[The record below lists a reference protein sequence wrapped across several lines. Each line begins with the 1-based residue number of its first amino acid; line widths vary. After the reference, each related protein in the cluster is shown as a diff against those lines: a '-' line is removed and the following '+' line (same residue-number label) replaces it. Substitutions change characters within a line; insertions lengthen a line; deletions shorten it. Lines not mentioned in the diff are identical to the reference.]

1 MATDLKYLD
10 RDGLTYY
17 SKKIKEIFQEK
28 LPTTGDGTKALTD
41 NGEYQYFVYSGNPDE
56 EFEDVE
62 GGVNNILIKGQQT
75 LTEEEQDQVKS
86 NLGIEDAESITIS
99 KINEIFNLY
108 S

>member
-1 MATDLKYLD
+1 MATNLKYLD
-10 RDGLTYY
+10 QDGLLYY
-17 SKKIKEIFQEK
+17 SKKIKEVFQKK

-41 NGEYQYFVYSGNPDE
+41 NGEYQYFVYSENPDE

-75 LTEEEQDQVKS
+75 LTEDEQDQIKS
-86 NLGIEDAESITIS
+86 NLGIEDTESITIS